1 MPISLLRNMLRVL
14 RSSPNLPNSELR
26 SALLKRP
33 SRSAAE
39 LRAAAC
45 SHKPDNLKVCGQA
58 CLLLH
63 HLCGLCLIGQGSGTS
78 KFVEALIW
86 VRKIRGVI
94 IKKTIN
100 VSVDVGMAVLPA

>member
-45 SHKPDNLKVCGQA
+45 SHKPGNLKFVAKLACYCITCVAFAWLVRVLAQA
-58 CLLLH
+58 NLWKH
-63 HLCGLCLIGQGSGTS
+63 
-78 KFVEALIW
+78 
-86 VRKIRGVI
+86 
-94 IKKTIN
+94 
-100 VSVDVGMAVLPA
+100 